1 MEYPNGNPG
10 AHPVDL
16 ASPVGQFRAMVGDLN
31 SESYTPVEPGIQ
43 NFLRF
48 SDAEIEGYL
57 TQAEGSIN
65 RAVGYSY
72 LYLAGQAAME
82 ALAIKDYDLQ
92 VDSTKRAAD
101 LRAIAQMWFGLA
113 DTDDISSAEEGFVL
127 VPTGTNSGGFI
138 PELAPPI
145 WGRQYT
151 SSPARPSAPSNG
163 APDLIPD
170 PNNPGYWTPA

>member
-1 MEYPNGNPG
+1 
-10 AHPVDL
+10 
-16 ASPVGQFRAMVGDLN
+16 MVGDLN
-31 SESYTPVEPGIQ
+31 SESYTPVEPGFQ
-43 NFLRF
+43 SFEKF
-48 SDAEIEGYL
+48 SDAEIEAYL
-57 TQAEGSIN
+57 AQGDGSIN
-65 RAVGYSY
+65 RAIGYSY

-127 VPTGTNSGGFI
+127 VPTGTNSGGFT

>member
-31 SESYTPVEPGIQ
+31 SESYTPVEQGFQ
-43 NFLRF
+43 SFEKF
-48 SDAEIEGYL
+48 SDAEIEAYL
-57 TQAEGSIN
+57 AQGDGSIN
-65 RAVGYSY
+65 RAIGYSY

>member
-16 ASPVGQFRAMVGDLN
+16 ASPVGQVRAMVGDLN
-31 SESYTPVEPGIQ
+31 SEPYTPVEPGFQ
-43 NFLRF
+43 SFEKF
-48 SDAEIEGYL
+48 SDAEIETYL
-57 TQAEGSIN
+57 AQGDGSIN
-65 RAVGYSY
+65 RAIGYSY

-82 ALAIKDYDLQ
+82 SLAVKDYDLQ

-101 LRAIAQMWFGLA
+101 LRAIAQMWFGQA
-113 DTDDISSAEEGFVL
+113 DSEDVISAEEGFVL
-127 VPTGTNSGGFI
+127 VPTGTDSGGFI

-151 SSPARPSAPSNG
+151 TGR
-163 APDLIPD
+163 
-170 PNNPGYWTPA
+170 WR

>member
-31 SESYTPVEPGIQ
+31 SESYTPVEPGFQ
-43 NFLRF
+43 SFEKF
-48 SDAEIEGYL
+48 SDAEIEAYL
-57 TQAEGSIN
+57 AQGDGSIN
-65 RAVGYSY
+65 RAIGYSY

-113 DTDDISSAEEGFVL
+113 DTDDISSAEEGFIL
-127 VPTGTNSGGFI
+127 VPTGTNSGGFT

>member
-1 MEYPNGNPG
+1 MAVFPEGNPG
-10 AHPVDL
+10 EFPVDL

-31 SESYTPVEPGIQ
+31 SESYTPVEPGFQ
-43 NFLRF
+43 SFEKF
-48 SDAEIEGYL
+48 SDAEIETYL
-57 TQAEGSIN
+57 AQGDGSIN
-65 RAVGYSY
+65 RAIGYSY

-101 LRAIAQMWFGLA
+101 LRAIAQMWFGQA
-113 DTDDISSAEEGFVL
+113 DSDDVVSAEEGFVL

-151 SSPARPSAPSNG
+151 TGR
-163 APDLIPD
+163 
-170 PNNPGYWTPA
+170 WR